1 MSTIERAVQRWLE
14 QVVIG
19 LNLCPFA
26 AKPQRKQQVRLHV
39 SRARTEQQLLTDLQ
53 AELLLL
59 DATVADKIETTLL
72 IIPHMLAYFEEYNQ
86 FIGRADALL
95 RQFDWQGHYQIA
107 SFHPHYRFAGSR
119 SDAAE
124 NLTNCSP
131 YPILHILREAS
142 IEKVLQNYPAPEKIP
157 ERNINRIRRLT
168 LSEKRK
174 CFPYLLA
181 GK

>member
-1 MSTIERAVQRWLE
+1 MR
-14 QVVIG
+14 
-19 LNLCPFA
+19 
-26 AKPQRKQQVRLHV
+26 
-39 SRARTEQQLLTDLQ
+39 
-53 AELLLL
+53 LL

-72 IIPHMLAYFEEYNQ
+72 IIPHMLADFEEYNQ
-86 FIGRADALL
+86 FIDPADALL
-95 RQFDWQGHYQIA
+95 QQFGWQGYYQIA
-107 SFHPHYRFAGSR
+107 SFHPHYRFAGTR
-119 SDAAE
+119 ADAAE

-174 CFPYLLA
+174 CFPYLLVA
-181 GK
+181 K